1 MAELTLDHIEKQLK
15 THCAKVPD
23 FFEVY
28 WEGDQLI
35 ACRLEPMFPDD
46 GFTEEYDMVLFEAHE
61 GQVRMHAV
69 GTWRA
74 IRAVDR
80 NRLGPLVVEALTE

>member
-1 MAELTLDHIEKQLK
+1 MAKLTLADIEKQLK
-15 THCAKVPD
+15 AHLTKAPD

-28 WEGDQLI
+28 WEEDQLI
-35 ACRLEPMFPDD
+35 ACRLEPMFPDE
-46 GFTEEYDMVLFEAHE
+46 GFTEEYDMVLFEEHD

-69 GTWRA
+69 GAWRE

-80 NRLGPLVVEALTE
+80 NRLGRVVVEALTE